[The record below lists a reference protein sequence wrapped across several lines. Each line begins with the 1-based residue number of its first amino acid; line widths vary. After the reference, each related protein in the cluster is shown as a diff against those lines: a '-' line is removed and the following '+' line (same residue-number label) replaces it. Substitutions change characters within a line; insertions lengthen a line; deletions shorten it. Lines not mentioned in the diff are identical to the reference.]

1 MYQVITERSN
11 TLISK
16 HKTLD
21 EAEGAVRLYNHW
33 QYSLVDAREQSRL
46 SLDRAKV
53 VKV

>member
-11 TLISK
+11 TVIDK
-16 HKTLD
+16 FATRE
-21 EAEGAVRLYNHW
+21 EAEGSARLYNHW
-33 QYSLVDAREQSRL
+33 QYALVDAREQSRL